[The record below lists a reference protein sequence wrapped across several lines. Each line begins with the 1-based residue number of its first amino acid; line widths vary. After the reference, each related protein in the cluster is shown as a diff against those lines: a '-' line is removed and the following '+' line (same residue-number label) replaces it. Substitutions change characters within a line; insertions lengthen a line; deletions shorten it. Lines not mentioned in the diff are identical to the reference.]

1 VKTLK
6 HLWFGSAALVALLGF
21 GTAQAVIIS
30 PNTAVSSPGNYV
42 NHNLF
47 SGGNLTASDGWWID
61 GNTTFN
67 DPNTRILFDA
77 DGNPSSNP
85 DASFTFGFSTPQA
98 LTAFILYNGWNVSG
112 NEIINFQLQFLDA
125 GSNQIGSILSHTFT
139 GAVTTQTFTFA
150 SPVLGV
156 SAVRFFNITTNG
168 ANGIVEAREVKF
180 AAVPEPGV
188 LALLGMGLLGVGLA
202 RRRRAVAKVA

>member
-1 VKTLK
+1 MNLIAHLQKTL
-6 HLWFGSAALVALLGF
+6 LGIAAVAMVAL
-21 GTAQAVIIS
+21 APAAHAVIIS
-30 PNTAVSSPGNYV
+30 PDTAVSSPGNYV
-42 NHNLF
+42 NHNLYG
-47 SGGNLTASDGWWID
+47 SLVSLTASDGWWID

-77 DGNPSSNP
+77 DGDPASNP
-85 DASFTFGFSTPQA
+85 DASFTFGFNSPQT

-125 GSNQIGSILSHTFT
+125 GNSVITTLSHTFT
-139 GAVTTQTFTFA
+139 GAVTTQTFNFA
-150 SPVLGV
+150 PVSGV

-180 AAVPEPGV
+180 AVPEPGA
-188 LALLGMGLLGVGLA
+188 LALLGIGLLGVGLA
-202 RRRRAVAKVA
+202 RRRRVR